1 MENEVF
7 NFNYAFTIRALN
19 EENNDFIITLGDH
32 LATPEHF
39 KSYEE
44 AEKSIAAIDWN
55 LVASLANLYTLSNEF
70 STYITSISSLVFLF
84 LNVTTNV
91 FIFYLR
97 F

>member
-19 EENNDFIITLGDH
+19 EENNDFIITLGNH

-44 AEKSIAAIDWN
+44 AEKAIAAIDWN
-55 LVASLANLYTLSNEF
+55 LVASLAMSLIEGVKKMENEKKEEDKQC
-70 STYITSISSLVFLF
+70 
-84 LNVTTNV
+84 
-91 FIFYLR
+91 
-97 F
+97 

>member
-19 EENNDFIITLGDH
+19 EENNDFIITLGNH

-39 KSYEE
+39 KSYDE

-55 LVASLANLYTLSNEF
+55 LVASLAM
-70 STYITSISSLVFLF
+70 SLIEGMKKFE
-84 LNVTTNV
+84 NSKKKEDKQ
-91 FIFYLR
+91 
-97 F
+97 